1 MPTPTAV
8 KRSITRF
15 LGALRSGVWVIKG
28 AERLTGEPFSLLFV
42 GSEKQKAYVLR
53 VAFNDEYVETDLG
66 KLYAWQILFLL
77 RVNRH
82 DCDVAM
88 IEGGG
93 LHRSIYQ
100 NKSDYFLPLWLK
112 SIAATPLR
120 VTGNSLKEDLRVIR
134 KAALRYEVTTEMAKL
149 DDFYNCMYLP
159 TINARHGDTTIET
172 EYSVMEQQIAENQ
185 GVLLL
190 VFKDDVSIAGVFVSL
205 EEIPRLWT
213 LGIRDYKQEYRSYC
227 ASTAAYM
234 FAAEYLAA
242 QGYST
247 MHLGMSRGFLNDGIL
262 QYKKKFSQQIIGA
275 GDPGFI
281 LKMLRNNKA
290 TDNFLS
296 SNPFVYL
303 NEKSLIGA
311 VFLDKEQPESE
322 KGMNRLKKKYEI
334 MGLSG
339 LEFYVKDSSL
349 GVFSK
354 LVEC

>member
-1 MPTPTAV
+1 MPTLTAA

-28 AERLTGEPFSLLFV
+28 AERLSGEPISLLFA

-53 VAFNDEYVETDLG
+53 LVFTCEYAETYLV
-66 KLYAWQILFLL
+66 KLYAWKILFLL
-77 RVNRH
+77 RANRH
-82 DCDVAM
+82 DCDIAM
-88 IEGGG
+88 IEGRD
-93 LHRSIYQ
+93 LHCNIYQ
-100 NKSDYFLPLWLK
+100 NKDDYFLPLWLK

-120 VTGNSLKEDLRVIR
+120 VTGNSFKEDLRVIR
-134 KAALRYEVTTEMAKL
+134 KAALRYEVTTELAKL

-190 VFKDDVSIAGVFVSL
+190 VFKDDVSIAGAFVSL

-213 LGIRDYKQEYRSYC
+213 LGVRDNKQEYRNYC
-227 ASTAAYM
+227 ASTAAYL

-247 MHLGMSRGFLNDGIL
+247 MHLGMSRGFLNDGVL
-262 QYKKKFSQQIIGA
+262 QYKKKFNQQVIGA

-281 LKMLRNNKA
+281 LKMLKHNKA

-303 NEKSLIGA
+303 SEKALIGS
-311 VFLDKEQPESE
+311 VFLNNGLPESE
-322 KGMNRLKKKYEI
+322 KGMKRLRKKYEI
-334 MGLSG
+334 TGLAG
-339 LEFYVKDSSL
+339 LEFYVKDKSL